1 MDDDDIVKWLMVILI
16 KNKLNYDVFNVGSD
30 NKIEIEEIAKFFK
43 DIFEVNFE
51 RLNGKSEDKDI
62 YLPNINKVKI
72 TYNLDYEKD
81 LKYLIKHNF
90 DILKKKKLYA

>member
-1 MDDDDIVKWLMVILI
+1 MDADDLVNWLMVILI

-30 NKIEIEEIAKFFK
+30 NKIEIEEIAKIFK
-43 DIFEVNFE
+43 RYFEVNFE

-72 TYNLDYEKD
+72 LTILIMKKD
-81 LKYLIKHNF
+81 LKYLIQ
-90 DILKKKKLYA
+90 A